1 MTAGPDT
8 LSIIVPVLDEAAG
21 IAATLQPLQE
31 LRAKGVE
38 LIVVDGGS
46 ADGSLELAAPLADRV
61 LTAAR
66 GRARQMN
73 AGAALAT
80 GRILVFLHADTRLPA
95 AADHLIMNA
104 LRPESGRHWG
114 RFDVSIEGHSPW
126 LPLVAAMM
134 NLRSRLTGIATGDQA
149 IFASREAFA
158 AAGGF
163 PDIPLMEDIALSRR
177 LRKRATPACLRDK
190 VVTSGRRWD
199 RHGVWRTIRLMW
211 WLRLRYFL
219 GADPHRLA
227 IDYGY
232 VPR

>member
-1 MTAGPDT
+1 MTAAPDT
-8 LSIIVPVLDEAAG
+8 LSIIVPVLNEAAG
-21 IAATLQPLQE
+21 IAAALQPLQE

-61 LTAAR
+61 LIAAR
-66 GRARQMN
+66 GRACQMN

-80 GRILVFLHADTRLPA
+80 GRILAFLHADTRLPA

-104 LRPESGRHWG
+104 LCAESGPHWG
-114 RFDVSIEGHSPW
+114 RFDVCIEGRSAW
-126 LPLVAAMM
+126 LPLVAALM

-149 IFASREAFA
+149 IFVRRESFD

-163 PDIPLMEDIALSRR
+163 PDIPLMEDIAISRR
-177 LRKRATPACLRDK
+177 LRKRGAPACLPQK

-211 WLRLRYFL
+211 WLRLRFFL

-227 IDYGY
+227 NEYGY
-232 VPR
+232 GPR

>member
-1 MTAGPDT
+1 MTAGPAS

-21 IAATLQPLQE
+21 IAAALQPLQE
-31 LRAKGVE
+31 LRARGAQ

-46 ADGSLELAAPLADRV
+46 ADGTAELAAPLADRV
-61 LTAAR
+61 LSAAR

-104 LRPESGRHWG
+104 LRPEGGRHWG
-114 RFDVSIEGHSPW
+114 RFDVRIEGRSAW

-149 IFASREAFA
+149 MFVDRDAFA

-163 PDIPLMEDIALSRR
+163 PEIPLMEDIALSSR
-177 LRKRATPACLRDK
+177 LRKRRAPACLPEK

-199 RHGVWRTIRLMW
+199 RHGVWRTNRLMW

-219 GADPHRLA
+219 GANPHRLA
-227 IDYGY
+227 IEYGY

>member
-1 MTAGPDT
+1 
-8 LSIIVPVLDEAAG
+8 
-21 IAATLQPLQE
+21 
-31 LRAKGVE
+31 
-38 LIVVDGGS
+38 
-46 ADGSLELAAPLADRV
+46 
-61 LTAAR
+61 
-66 GRARQMN
+66 MN

-95 AADHLIMNA
+95 AADRLIADA
-104 LRPESGRHWG
+104 LRPGCGRHWG
-114 RFDVSIEGHSPW
+114 RFDVRIEGRSAW
-126 LPLVAAMM
+126 LPLVAATM

-149 IFASREAFA
+149 MFASREAFA
-158 AAGGF
+158 ATGGF
-163 PDIPLMEDIALSRR
+163 PDIPLMEDIALSGR
-177 LRKRATPACLRDK
+177 LRKHAASACLPQK

>member
-1 MTAGPDT
+1 MTAGPAS

-21 IAATLQPLQE
+21 IVAALQPLQE
-31 LRAKGVE
+31 LRARGVQ

-46 ADGSLELAAPLADRV
+46 GDGTPELAAPLADRV
-61 LTAAR
+61 PSAAR

-80 GRILVFLHADTRLPA
+80 GRFLVFLHADTRLPA
-95 AADHLIMNA
+95 AADHLIIKA

-114 RFDVSIEGHSPW
+114 RFDVRIEGRSAW

-134 NLRSRLTGIATGDQA
+134 NLRSRLTGIATGDHA
-149 IFASREAFA
+149 MFVSREAFA

-163 PDIPLMEDIALSRR
+163 PDIPLMEDIAISRR
-177 LRKRATPACLRDK
+177 LRKRGGPACLPQK

-211 WLRLRYFL
+211 WLRLRFFL

-227 IDYGY
+227 IEYGY
-232 VPR
+232 GPR